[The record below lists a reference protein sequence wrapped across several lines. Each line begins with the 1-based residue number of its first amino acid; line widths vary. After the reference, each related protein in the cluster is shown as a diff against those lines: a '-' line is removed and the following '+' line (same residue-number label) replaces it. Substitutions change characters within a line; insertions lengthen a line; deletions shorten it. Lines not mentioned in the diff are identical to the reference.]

1 MNVRIFFDFMTLIL
15 KVPEFKILER
25 KVYYIFLQNGFQ
37 IYEINI
43 NIYVFSTFMYY

>member
-37 IYEINI
+37 IYEKLHFLIFELMKSI
-43 NIYVFSTFMYY
+43 